1 MTGEV
6 KGALAQLLN
15 RFFQAVSFETGQTP
29 NYENI
34 HPLFIKKGGL
44 LIKNSTATPEISGV
58 AEFIAPRKAM
68 VASGELSRFQ
78 ETELFERTEIF
89 GNVAHRFSGYSK
101 SGTLNEVP
109 FEARGMISTQFI
121 RTPQGW
127 KISSMAWDDEREGLS
142 IRGHDAKGQADE

>member
-1 MTGEV
+1 MNEKV
-6 KGALAQLLN
+6 KGVFDQLMT
-15 RFFQAVSFETGQTP
+15 RFFQAVSFEAGHSP
-29 NYENI
+29 HYENI
-34 HPLFIKKGGL
+34 HPLFIEGGL

-68 VASGELSRFQ
+68 VASGEWSRFQ

-109 FEARGMISTQFI
+109 FEARGMLSTQFI

-127 KISSMAWDDEREGLS
+127 KISSMAWDDEREGLC
-142 IRGHDAKGQADE
+142 IPGHDAKGQADE